1 MNMLANDI
9 RYAFRQLRR
18 SPAFAATAV
27 FTLALGIGATA
38 AVYSVIQSV
47 LLQAL
52 PYPDSNNLVGV
63 AYTFPLEKP
72 NAEQAG
78 STADFVREH
87 SNEFS
92 SVAIMDDSSPA
103 VNLSLNAGHAVK
115 VNALRVSEGYFRT
128 LGVMPAMGRAF
139 LPDED
144 RPNGAKAVML
154 SHDLWANVFNGEA
167 AIVGRAIRV
176 NQETFT
182 VVGVM
187 PAGFTVTAETAPGVL
202 GTPALWQPLQLGPKD
217 PGYDGDNYEMIA
229 RLRPGVT
236 LAQAQSEL
244 SALNA
249 PFYQANPTYT
259 KWFGRNHE
267 IHEFRLWK
275 LQDVVVSDVRR
286 SLLTVMG
293 AVLAVLLVACLN
305 LAGLMMARSMRRS
318 REIAMR
324 SALGATRGDL
334 VRMLACEGL
343 LLAVGGGAL
352 ALLVA
357 RVATQILLHAAP
369 LAVPAL
375 HGDPGMGQLSVVVFL
390 VSLSATGIF
399 SVLPAW
405 LILRKRNRETRLGS
419 PSVGETVSHARL
431 SRTLMVAQIAL
442 AMALVSVASVLM
454 GTFVKLRSVPSGI
467 VARQLSVFQ
476 VDLKGKRYA
485 NTRQTTQFVSTVLE
499 NLRHTPGADRVAAVN
514 GLPLDRGLNIGGNPT
529 DRHDIRQIIEL
540 RSVTPSYF
548 QTMGIPLLSGRDFS
562 DSDRAGGD
570 LVVVIGAE
578 TARKW
583 WPDRSPI
590 GDSIKIGGEHSWR
603 IVGIAADVHTHSLV
617 DTGNIVIYAP
627 MSQLSDEMSGIINGW
642 FPTSFAI
649 RTAADVNLAAT
660 VHSAVEQA
668 DPEIPVARLTT
679 MQAVIDST
687 IEQPRFFSL
696 LAGGFSVFAMILT
709 VIGLFGLL
717 SYQVT
722 QRTREIGVRMA
733 LGADRR
739 AILGAILSRGLT
751 VASAGIALGLAA
763 SWMLR
768 PVVSHLLADAGVNP
782 AGNGATVVMSGVWS
796 AVAASVAIL
805 LATLGASWLPARRA
819 ASIDPMQAL
828 RTE

>member
-1 MNMLANDI
+1 MNVLANDI
-9 RYAFRQLRR
+9 RYAIRQLRR
-18 SPAFAATAV
+18 SPGFAATAV

-52 PYPDSNNLVGV
+52 PYPDSNSLVGV
-63 AYTFPLEKP
+63 AYTFPHEKP

-103 VNLSLNAGHAVK
+103 VNLSLNGRRAIQ

-128 LGVMPAMGRAF
+128 LGVMPALGRAF

-144 RPNGAKAVML
+144 RPNGAKALVL
-154 SHDLWANVFNGEA
+154 SHDLWTNVFNGDSA
-167 AIVGRAIRV
+167 VVGRAIRV

-229 RLRPGVT
+229 RLRQGVT

-244 SALNA
+244 SMLNA

-259 KWFGRNHE
+259 KWFGRNNE
-267 IHEFRLWK
+267 LHEFRAWK
-275 LQDVVVSDVRR
+275 LQDVVVSEVRR

-305 LAGLMMARSMRRS
+305 LAGLMVARSMRRS

-324 SALGATRGDL
+324 SALGATGGHL

-343 LLAVGGGAL
+343 LLAFFGGVL

-357 RVATQILLHAAP
+357 RVATRILLHAAP
-369 LAVPAL
+369 LAVPSL
-375 HGDPGMGQLSVVVFL
+375 HGDPSIGPLCGVVFL
-390 VSLSATGIF
+390 VSLAATGIF

-419 PSVGETVSHARL
+419 PSFGETVSHARL

-442 AMALVSVASVLM
+442 AMALVSVASMLL
-454 GTFVKLRSVPSGI
+454 GTFLKLRSVPSGI
-467 VARQLSVFQ
+467 AAKQLSVFQ
-476 VDLKGKRYA
+476 VDLKGNRYA
-485 NTRQTTQFVSTVLE
+485 NTRQTTQFVSSVLE
-499 NLRHTPGADRVAAVN
+499 NLRHTPGVERVAAVN

-570 LVVVIGAE
+570 LVIVIGAE
-578 TARKW
+578 AARKW
-583 WPDRSPI
+583 WPGRSPI

-617 DTGNIVIYAP
+617 ETGNIVIYAP

-660 VHSAVEQA
+660 VQRAVEQA

-696 LAGGFSVFAMILT
+696 LASGFSVFAMILT

-739 AILGAILSRGLT
+739 AILGVFLGRGLT
-751 VASAGIALGLAA
+751 VAFAGVALGLAA
-763 SWMLR
+763 SWLVR

-782 AGNGATVVMSGVWS
+782 AGSGAVIVMNGVWS

-805 LATLGASWLPARRA
+805 LATLGASWFPARRA
-819 ASIDPMQAL
+819 ASIDPMRAL